1 MMPQEQRI
9 VGIDVSKLKADGCI
23 RSLAQRQSWP
33 STPAGEQAMV
43 AWLREREVT
52 AAVMEASGGYERSW
66 AQAVRA
72 AGIAVRIVDPKRVR
86 HFAKSAGRLAKN
98 DPIDAEMIAWFAATF
113 PEASGQPHDVDRD
126 ELAMLVSARAGLLEL
141 LTQVGNRGEH
151 KQPPVVHK
159 ALAAIGKTVTAQ
171 LAKLETAIAAKI
183 ETTSR
188 FAARAEIIESVPGV
202 GSHATAGLIAWMP
215 ELGLVDNK
223 AIAALLGAAP
233 YDDDSG
239 KHRGDRHIRGG
250 RQDMR
255 NLLYM
260 ATLGAATRH
269 NPVLKAYYQ
278 RLRAKGKE
286 AKVALIAC
294 MRKLI
299 VILNVMIA
307 RGETWDPNRHAI
319 A

>member
-1 MMPQEQRI
+1 MMPQEQI

-33 STPAGEQAMV
+33 RTLKGEQAMI

-52 AAVMEASGGYERSW
+52 MAVMEASGGYERIW
-66 AQAVRA
+66 AQALRA
-72 AGIAVRIVDPKRVR
+72 AGVAVRIVDPKRVR
-86 HFAKSAGRLAKN
+86 HFARSAGRLAKN
-98 DPIDAEMIAWFAATF
+98 DPIDAEMIARFAETF
-113 PEASGQPHDVDRD
+113 PEAPSQLHDADRD
-126 ELAMLVSARAGLLEL
+126 ELAMLVSARAGLIEL
-141 LTQVGNRGEH
+141 LTQVDNRGEH
-151 KQPPVVHK
+151 KQPPVVDK
-159 ALAAIGKTVTAQ
+159 AHAVIRKAVTAQ
-171 LAKLETAIAAKI
+171 LAKLEAAIATKI
-183 ETTSR
+183 EATSR
-188 FAARAEIIESVPGV
+188 FAARAKIIESVPGL
-202 GSHATAGLIAWMP
+202 GAQATAGLIAWMP

-239 KHRGDRHIRGG
+239 KHRGDRHIKGG

-260 ATLGAATRH
+260 ATLAAATRH

-307 RGETWDPNRHAI
+307 RGETWNPNRHAT

>member
-9 VGIDVSKLKADGCI
+9 VGVDVSKLKADGCI
-23 RSLAQRQSWP
+23 RALSARQSWP
-33 STPAGEQAMV
+33 STPQGEQAMV
-43 AWLREREVT
+43 AWLRERDVT

-66 AQAVRA
+66 AKALRA
-72 AGIAVRIVDPKRVR
+72 AGIEVRIVDPKRVR

-98 DPIDAEMIAWFAATF
+98 DPIDAEMIAWFAETF
-113 PEASGQPHDVDRD
+113 PAPGQPDDADRD
-126 ELAMLVSARAGLLEL
+126 ELAMLVSARAGLIGLM
-141 LTQVGNRGEH
+141 TQVGNRGEH
-151 KQPPVVHK
+151 SQPRVVDK
-159 ALAAIGKTVTAQ
+159 AHAAILKVVNAQ
-171 LAKLETAIAAKI
+171 LAKLEAAIAAKI
-183 ETTSR
+183 DATARFTT
-188 FAARAEIIESVPGV
+188 RAKIITSVPGL
-202 GSHATAGLIAWMP
+202 ACQTAAGLIAWMP

-223 AIAALLGAAP
+223 AIAALLGSAP

-239 KHRGDRHIRGG
+239 KHRGERHIKGG
-250 RQDMR
+250 RQDIR

-260 ATLGAATRH
+260 ATMGAATQH

-307 RGETWDPNRHAI
+307 RGQTWNPNQHAR